1 MEDSRSPRRL
11 KAVVIS
17 VANISQEKRA
27 KNDDLRRCF
36 RGLAL
41 SRQRLHPPGLAESE
55 TWQGRR
61 AWPPTTCG
69 GVKQP
74 ASRINLRSV
83 KDNNLEMSHTLQSI
97 LAL

>member
-69 GVKQP
+69 DRKVAENP
-74 ASRINLRSV
+74 INPSSV
-83 KDNNLEMSHTLQSI
+83 IE
-97 LAL
+97 